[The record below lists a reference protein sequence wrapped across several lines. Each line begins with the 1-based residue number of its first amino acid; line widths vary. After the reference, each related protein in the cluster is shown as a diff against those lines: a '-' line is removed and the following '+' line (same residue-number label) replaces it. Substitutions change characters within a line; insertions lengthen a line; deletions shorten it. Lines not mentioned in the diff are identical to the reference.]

1 MSCCGGK
8 RTDAPVMAPRGSRS
22 LPTVV
27 YRYEGTTA
35 LTVIGRATNRRY
47 HFARAGAEVA
57 VDWRD
62 QPSVAQVPKLRE
74 IRRG

>member
-1 MSCCGGK
+1 MSCCGQK
-8 RTDAPVMAPRGSRS
+8 RPPAPPQASRNV
-22 LPTVV
+22 PTVV

-35 LTVIGRATNRRY
+35 LTVIGRATNRTY

-62 QPSVAQVPKLRE
+62 QASVGQVPKLRE

>member
-1 MSCCGGK
+1 MSCCGQR
-8 RTDAPVMAPRGSRS
+8 RTPTPQPSRIIAS
-22 LPTVV
+22 IV

-62 QPSVAQVPKLRE
+62 QASVAQVPKLRE
-74 IRRG
+74 VRRR

>member
-1 MSCCGGK
+1 MSCCRGT
-8 RTDAPVMAPRGSRS
+8 RPMTAPAMPSRHIPS
-22 LPTVV
+22 IV

-35 LTVIGRATNRRY
+35 LTVVGRATNRSY
-47 HFARAGAEVA
+47 HFAAPGAELA

-62 QPSVAQVPKLRE
+62 HASVAQVPKLRE

>member
-1 MSCCGGK
+1 MSCCGGTK
-8 RTDAPVMAPRGSRS
+8 MPPRMSGRTSS
-22 LPTVV
+22 LPRVAV
-27 YRYEGTTA
+27 FRYEGTSA
-35 LTVIGRATNRRY
+35 LTVIGRATNQRY
-47 HFARAGAEVA
+47 HFARAGDEVA